1 MGMVYIYSH
10 FTGALQVRGV
20 HRVRVEF
27 QRQRDADRL
36 HRKSSISAKE
46 LLEREMALPMDRHFF
61 LSNSRVERPPQS
73 PSRPKSLVLFE
84 KLHDFKKFLRIVGNL
99 TPCHMYLSFA
109 HVGQP

>member
-1 MGMVYIYSH
+1 MIKVCIYSH

-20 HRVRVEF
+20 HRVRFEF

-73 PSRPKSLVLFE
+73 PSTYSRSRL
-84 KLHDFKKFLRIVGNL
+84 DLRKR
-99 TPCHMYLSFA
+99 
-109 HVGQP
+109 GQAL